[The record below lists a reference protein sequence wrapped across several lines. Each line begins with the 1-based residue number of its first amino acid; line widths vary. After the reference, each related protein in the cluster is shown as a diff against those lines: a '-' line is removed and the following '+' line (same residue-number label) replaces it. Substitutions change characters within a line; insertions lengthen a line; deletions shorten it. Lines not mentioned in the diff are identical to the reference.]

1 MKLEDLN
8 ITDNELLEGVK
19 KLLQAETDRV
29 RTEYSNKIKE
39 LEKYKPVEKT
49 PKELELEKREKAL
62 IEKEKEIKD
71 AERVSKVQKLL
82 CDKGLN
88 KELSKYLNIN
98 DETDLETLTDDLSK
112 LMKNDF
118 IPHNNTGKGNV
129 TKEQFKKMSYSEQVK
144 LYQDDKNLYNS
155 LIK

>member
-88 KELSKYLNIN
+88 NELSKYLNIN
-98 DETDLETLTDDLSK
+98 DDTDLET
-112 LMKNDF
+112 
-118 IPHNNTGKGNV
+118 
-129 TKEQFKKMSYSEQVK
+129 
-144 LYQDDKNLYNS
+144 
-155 LIK
+155 

>member
-8 ITDNELLEGVK
+8 ITDSELLEGVK

-49 PKELELEKREKAL
+49 PKELELEEREKAL

-71 AERVSKVQKLL
+71 TERVSKVQKLL

-98 DETDLETLTDDLSK
+98 DDTDLETLTDDLSK

-129 TKEQFKKMSYSEQVK
+129 TKEQFNKMSYLEQAK